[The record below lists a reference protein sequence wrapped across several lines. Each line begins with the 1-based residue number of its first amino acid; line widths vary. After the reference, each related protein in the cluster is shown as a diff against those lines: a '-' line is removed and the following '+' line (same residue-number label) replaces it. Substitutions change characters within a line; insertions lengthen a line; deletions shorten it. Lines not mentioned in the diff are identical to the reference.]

1 MATHADGAGRS
12 SAMPLVMLV
21 SIVAALYF
29 ARQVVIP
36 FALAVLF
43 AFLLAPLARRLEMLR
58 LGRGPAAIVSVLA
71 AIAIVGGV
79 GWVAVNQAVSLAVK
93 LPEYKENIARKVRE
107 VREAPT
113 GDFGKAA
120 EALKELESATGGAGA
135 AQAPEKPAAPAPS
148 QVDVPDTPLEIVATL
163 GVPFAYLALGSLA
176 IVIIT
181 TLMLVQRL
189 DLRDRVVRLAGQAR
203 MHVTTQ
209 AIEEAGARVSRYL
222 LSLLVVNVCYGTLLG
237 IAFWWLGIPNALL
250 WGLLSTLLRFVP
262 YIGVPTAALMPLALA
277 FATSEG
283 WALVAW
289 TGGVILT
296 VVLVIAHV
304 VEPLLYG
311 ARTGLSP
318 IAIIFGAIF
327 WTWLWGPVG
336 LVLATPITVSIVV
349 LARYIPRFE
358 FLSIILSADPV
369 LPAPVRFYQRLV
381 AFEQDEAVELAE
393 AFAREHG
400 PVAMYES
407 LLLPALVLAKRDR
420 QRLAL
425 DDRRERF
432 ILEALER
439 IAEETGESP
448 PQAPARASL
457 CIVPAQDEYDHFAG
471 TLLARSLAP
480 ERYSPLLLPN
490 DLLAAEILD
499 RVGEACDKAV
509 CISAVPPSAAA
520 NASYLCKRLR
530 KRFPA
535 MKIVA
540 AVWMADTNVAHLTER
555 LRAAGADE
563 VVTRLPEAVERVRL
577 VAPLQPQLSKV
588 SNT

>member
-71 AIAIVGGV
+71 AIAVVGGV

-381 AFEQDEAVELAE
+381 AFEQDEAAELAE

-480 ERYSPLLLPN
+480 ERYSALLLPN

>member
-71 AIAIVGGV
+71 AIAVVGGV

>member
-71 AIAIVGGV
+71 AIAVVGGV

-480 ERYSPLLLPN
+480 ERYSALLLPN

-555 LRAAGADE
+555 LRAAGSDD